1 MHLDKQIEIQE
12 IWKAQWLYA
21 LGNAILF
28 HCIFFECLDYI
39 IFFFF

>member
-12 IWKAQWLYA
+12 LCMVQQWNA

-28 HCIFFECLDYI
+28 HCIHMI
-39 IFFFF
+39 IWIT